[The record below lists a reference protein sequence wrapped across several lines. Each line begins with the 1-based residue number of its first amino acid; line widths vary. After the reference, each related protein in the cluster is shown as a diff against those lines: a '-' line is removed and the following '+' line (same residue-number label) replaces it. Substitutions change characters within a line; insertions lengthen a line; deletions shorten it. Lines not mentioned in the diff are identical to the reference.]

1 MTQKRSISVSITFI
15 KCRFIFF
22 QGTFGVY
29 EKFQNVED
37 FVSECLEHPLPFIL
51 YDAAASGQAMDQECK
66 ENSLMELALVPTSI
80 LSFAWHPDVAEEVKS
95 QLGPNAVY
103 LRDDITALISE

>member
-1 MTQKRSISVSITFI
+1 M
-15 KCRFIFF
+15 
-22 QGTFGVY
+22 Y